1 MTMVKKIFTLIF
13 LLGFVS
19 CIYSQITKQEIFKKI
34 QKSSEYNKTENRDK
48 ALKLLIEAKSD
59 SKKINYKSGLL
70 NCNEGLM
77 TMYVFAHDYK
87 KVIEI
92 AKESEK
98 ILISTPDVERLAQV
112 YMNRGIAY
120 LGLGFMNEALEDF
133 KSSIKYNNESK
144 NNDIKH
150 DQLSNVYQ
158 NMASYYEIK
167 QKPDSIIY
175 FLKRSIEE
183 SKQVNDSSKLY
194 GSSKYDNIIFTNLN
208 IASYYTGVSK
218 PQRLDLAERYF
229 NEVLQYKDTD
239 NFKANSV
246 IFYNNFARFYN
257 EKKDYNKAVE
267 YATIALSKIMKAQSA
282 SQKEIT
288 YETLYKAYDK
298 LGNKEMKIKYLE
310 LYTQLSDSLRSLEK
324 SSINY
329 SNSQIIEE
337 KKKNFKEDQKKT
349 WLMIAVIIMVLI
361 IVFGIIW
368 WKHIKKTKARY
379 ETIIENF
386 KKNEDIPVLAESAD
400 NEKEQTEEKTIDAD
414 KNNNVEIPEASIQSI
429 LTSLDAFEKTNEFT
443 NANVNLSYL
452 ANYANTNTKYLNE
465 VLKNYKGKSFSRYI
479 NGLRINYIMKALY
492 NEPKY
497 REYKITYLAELCGFS
512 SRQVFTTVFKKETG
526 ITTSYYIN
534 QLKNESFIPD
544 EI

>member
-1 MTMVKKIFTLIF
+1 MTEK
-13 LLGFVS
+13 
-19 CIYSQITKQEIFKKI
+19 EIFEKI
-34 QKSSEYNKTENRDK
+34 KKSSHYNAIEKRDE
-48 ALKLLIEAKSD
+48 ALKLLIEAKND
-59 SKKINYKSGLL
+59 SKKINYRSGVL

-77 TMYVFAHDYK
+77 TMYVFKHDYK

-98 ILISTPDVERLAQV
+98 ILISTQDVERLAQV
-112 YMNRGIAY
+112 YMNMGIAY
-120 LGLGFMNEALEDF
+120 LGLGFMDEALADLK
-133 KSSIKYNNESK
+133 KSVKYNNKSK

-158 NMASYYEIK
+158 NMASYYENK

-175 FLKRSIEE
+175 FLKKSIEE
-183 SKQVNDSSKLY
+183 SKQMNDSSKLY
-194 GSSKYDNIIFTNLN
+194 GASKYNNIIFTNLN

-218 PQRLDLAERYF
+218 PQRLDLAEEYF
-229 NEVLQYKDTD
+229 NEVLKYKDTE

-257 EKKDYNKAVE
+257 EKKDYKKAVE
-267 YATIALSKIMKAQSA
+267 YATIALSKIMKAQRA
-282 SQKEIT
+282 SQKQIT

-329 SNSQIIEE
+329 SNTQIIEE
-337 KKKNFKEDQKKT
+337 NKKNFKEDQKKT
-349 WLMIAVIIMVLI
+349 WMMIAVIIIILI
-361 IVFGIIW
+361 IIFGIIW

-379 ETIIENF
+379 ETIIKNF

-400 NEKEQTEEKTIDAD
+400 NKEDQTEEKLIDAD
-414 KNNNVEIPEASIQSI
+414 KNKNLDIPEASIQSI
-429 LTSLDAFEKTNEFT
+429 LTYLDAFEKTYEFT
-443 NANVNLSYL
+443 KADVSLSYL

-465 VLKNYKGKSFSRYI
+465 VLKNYKGKSFSKYI
-479 NGLRINYIMKALY
+479 NGLRINYIMKLLY

-512 SRQVFTTVFKKETG
+512 SRQVFTTVFKKETD

-534 QLKNESFIPD
+534 QLKNESLVPGENPD
-544 EI
+544 L

>member
-1 MTMVKKIFTLIF
+1 MMLKKIILLFLICNI
-13 LLGFVS
+13 S
-19 CIYSQITKQEIFKKI
+19 CLHSQITEQEIFKKI

-48 ALKLLIEAKSD
+48 ALKLLIEAKND

-87 KVIEI
+87 KVIEV

-133 KSSIKYNNESK
+133 KNSIKYNNESK
-144 NNDIKH
+144 HNDIKH

-158 NMASYYEIK
+158 NMASYYEVK

-175 FLKRSIEE
+175 FLKKSIEE

-208 IASYYTGVSK
+208 IASYYSGVSK

-229 NEVLQYKDTD
+229 NEVLKYKDTD

-257 EKKDYNKAVE
+257 EKKDYNRAVE
-267 YATIALSKIMKAQSA
+267 YAAIALSKINNAQIA
-282 SQKEIT
+282 SQKQIT

-329 SNSQIIEE
+329 SNTQIIEE
-337 KKKNFKEDQKKT
+337 KKKKFEKEQVKT
-349 WLMIAVIIMVLI
+349 QIIIAVIVFILI
-361 IVFGIIW
+361 FAFGIVW
-368 WKHIKKTKARY
+368 RRHIKNTKTKY
-379 ETIIENF
+379 ETIIEGFRN
-386 KKNEDIPVLAESAD
+386 KADLPVVEEDKDKANEKIVDPDKNRIADIPEVA
-400 NEKEQTEEKTIDAD
+400 
-414 KNNNVEIPEASIQSI
+414 VQSI
-429 LTSLDAFEKTNEFT
+429 LTYLDQFEKTLEFT
-443 NANVNLSYL
+443 KTDVSLSYL

-465 VLKNYKGKSFSRYI
+465 VLKKHKGKSFSKYI
-479 NGLRINYIMKALY
+479 NSLRINYIIRILY
-492 NEPKY
+492 QEPKY
-497 REYKITYLAELCGFS
+497 RDYKITYLAELCGFS
-512 SRQVFTTVFKKETG
+512 SRQVFTSAFKKETD

-534 QLKNESFIPD
+534 QLRNESHLPD
-544 EI
+544 ENLNL